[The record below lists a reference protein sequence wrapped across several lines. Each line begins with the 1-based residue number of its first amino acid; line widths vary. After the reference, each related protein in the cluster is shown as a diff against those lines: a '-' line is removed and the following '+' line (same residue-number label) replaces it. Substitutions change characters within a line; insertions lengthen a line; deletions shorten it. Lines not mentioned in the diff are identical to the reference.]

1 MLQRIMDTAY
11 PGKKPC
17 EVFDL
22 IGGTSTGG
30 FIAIMLG
37 RLEMTVADCIT
48 SYTKFMGEV
57 FPQNTVSH
65 KIGGLATLFNVVV
78 GGEKWD
84 SKVLEKVIKRLIQEQ
99 LNQDP
104 ETVLLQDKNNPNPTC
119 KV

>member
-1 MLQRIMDTAY
+1 MLQRIMDAAY

-57 FPQNTVSH
+57 FPQSIVTR
-65 KIGGLATLFNVVV
+65 KMGGIRTFFKVAV

-84 SKVLEKVIKRLIQEQ
+84 SNVLEEVIKRLIQER

-104 ETVLLQDKNNPNPTC
+104 ETVLLQDKNNPNPKC